1 MEKYSNTILYIA
13 EILSQG
19 SLQLQAHGWT
29 TVLTYHPSEMTEYKN
44 QPACPL
50 LEKGHFTHSHAL
62 HFLKPSP

>member
-29 TVLTYHPSEMTEYKN
+29 TVPMYRPSETTEYKN
-44 QPACPL
+44 QPALC
-50 LEKGHFTHSHAL
+50 
-62 HFLKPSP
+62 